1 MGVIKKLA
9 EALPNAAAKIEDL
22 HLSACYSGKE
32 EDLKE
37 WRNIFPKV
45 TTIWAYSG
53 SAPGAYS
60 GATVHMSRWDTATRD
75 IKLELDRSIVAKT
88 RKGHNV
94 AVWSKRFGYQSKK
107 SQVISE
113 IVSRIRNSESMYQRY
128 FSGNQVVMSTQ
139 TGPLR
144 EYYNEL
150 HDLIGHAL
158 VTNELRIYY
167 LPRLKT
173 TIRLIYFDKKIK
185 KKFAEHHKSIIASGY
200 KELGVIAP
208 DFSKLSRKQCLKA
221 IQEFEG
227 ASTSSSM
234 NEVIKLKEELTYGLK
249 ELRSSHI
256 PDNWI

>member
-1 MGVIKKLA
+1 MSYTCTTANSKANQCWKASFL
-9 EALPNAAAKIEDL
+9 LFQPT
-22 HLSACYSGKE
+22 
-32 EDLKE
+32 
-37 WRNIFPKV
+37 FP
-45 TTIWAYSG
+45 
-53 SAPGAYS
+53 
-60 GATVHMSRWDTATRD
+60 
-75 IKLELDRSIVAKT
+75 
-88 RKGHNV
+88 
-94 AVWSKRFGYQSKK
+94 GY
-107 SQVISE
+107 
-113 IVSRIRNSESMYQRY
+113 
-128 FSGNQVVMSTQ
+128 G
-139 TGPLR
+139 
-144 EYYNEL
+144 L

-227 ASTSSSM
+227 VSTSSSM